1 MLRISD
7 TRIDGF
13 IAEDVPYVDLT
24 CAVLGIGDEPG
35 EMEYFTREDGV
46 LAGANVVARIMGKL
60 GCDVV
65 EARRDGERATAGE
78 AFFRVRGTAGD
89 LHISVVSPGGGRA
102 FFDKSITVGF
112 CRYAF
117 CFMAAT
123 SFSRRFQQ

>member
-35 EMEYFTREDGV
+35 EMEYFTREDCV

-65 EARRDGERATAGE
+65 EARRDGERATAG
-78 AFFRVRGTAGD
+78 
-89 LHISVVSPGGGRA
+89 
-102 FFDKSITVGF
+102 
-112 CRYAF
+112 
-117 CFMAAT
+117 
-123 SFSRRFQQ
+123 

>member
-35 EMEYFTREDGV
+35 EMEYFTREDCV

-65 EARRDGERATAGE
+65 EARRDGERATA
-78 AFFRVRGTAGD
+78 ARRSSACAAPRATCMRRGRCA
-89 LHISVVSPGGGRA
+89 
-102 FFDKSITVGF
+102 
-112 CRYAF
+112 
-117 CFMAAT
+117 
-123 SFSRRFQQ
+123 

>member
-46 LAGANVVARIMGKL
+46 LAGANVVARI
-60 GCDVV
+60 
-65 EARRDGERATAGE
+65 T
-78 AFFRVRGTAGD
+78 
-89 LHISVVSPGGGRA
+89 VSYTHLTLP
-102 FFDKSITVGF
+102 TTPYV
-112 CRYAF
+112 
-117 CFMAAT
+117 
-123 SFSRRFQQ
+123 